1 MENASNALIM
11 AAGILI
17 SIMLISLGTYLFATF
32 GGYSKNINDTLSQTQ
47 IEEFNSQF
55 TKYETTPGD
64 ETTYCTA
71 YDIVSVINLA
81 RNANE
86 KYEEYKN
93 ITTTRP
99 ANANNQNNTYIC
111 VNVNGNSSITE
122 LSDTTSLNTFI
133 QNNIT
138 IDTATKE
145 TKLTKYQCTVTVSD
159 QTKLVKSII
168 FIEKN

>member
-47 IEEFNSQF
+47 IEEFNAQF
-55 TKYETTPGD
+55 TKYETTQGD

-81 RNANE
+81 KDENE
-86 KYEEYKN
+86 KRKYEKG
-93 ITTTRP
+93 TDL
-99 ANANNQNNTYIC
+99 YI
-111 VNVNGNSSITE
+111 
-122 LSDTTSLNTFI
+122 
-133 QNNIT
+133 
-138 IDTATKE
+138 
-145 TKLTKYQCTVTVSD
+145 TVTVNNKEVKEELNKFIQD
-159 QTKLVKSII
+159 NLEYNGDIQKYKCNVIIDDDAGLVNKII
-168 FIEKN
+168 FNKI